1 MNPGDRATVKG
12 DRPQCGV
19 DDGRGDYLNCP
30 LTRDEYARFYDALV
44 HAESAT
50 VHDFDHERFFEG
62 CLPIEVMAH
71 RGVDTLRFGPMK
83 PVGLLDPRTGREPYA
98 AVQLRQDN
106 LAGDHYSLVGFQT
119 QIKWGDQARVLRLI
133 PGLENA
139 EFVRF
144 GMVHRNTYVNGPTV
158 LSETWQVRRRPTL
171 FFAGQMSGVEGYV
184 ESASSGLLAGLNA
197 AALVN
202 GQPTSAPPRTTAIG
216 ALAYYVSHADPAHYE
231 PSNITFG
238 IMEPLARAPRGK
250 MERKLAMSDRA
261 LTDLD
266 AMDGVAAAADGARGS
281 VIDHLESFLQYLRL
295 NRNLSPHTV
304 RAYESDLTQFLET
317 VASRAG
323 VRRRDLEPAAL
334 DRATIRGF
342 LADAH
347 AHGQSRATAARKLAA
362 VRTFLRYL
370 RREGVIDDD
379 PAALIATPKRDVR
392 MPAHLSEQEM
402 IALLAAP
409 AGDQPLGR
417 RDHAIL
423 ELFYASGLRL
433 SELAGLDIDDVNL
446 SAKMVRVLGKG
457 GKQRL
462 VPFNTSTASAIRA
475 YLTGQ
480 SGADARERSRRDRTA
495 ADADPPTTTRCLSTI
510 AAGASASAASTGSCG
525 AMSPR
530 AARGSA
536 SARTPCGIPSP
547 RTCCSAAPTC
557 GRSRNCSAM
566 RASAPRS
573 ATRMSTPRS
582 CSRCTGR
589 VIRGRQGQERLDR
602 QEGQEPDLPALPA
615 SPAL

>member
-1 MNPGDRATVKG
+1 VKV

-119 QIKWGDQARVLRLI
+119 QVKWGDQARVLRLI

-202 GQPTSAPPRTTAIG
+202 GQPATAPPRTTAIG

-250 MERKLAMSDRA
+250 MERKLAMSGPRSGGSGRWIRVAATVDRA
-261 LTDLD
+261 R
-266 AMDGVAAAADGARGS
+266 GA
-281 VIDHLESFLQYLRL
+281 VIDHLKSFLQFLRL

-304 RAYESDLTQFLET
+304 RAYDSDLTQFLEA

-379 PAALIATPKRDVR
+379 PATLIATPKRDVR

-409 AGDQPLGR
+409 ADDQPLGR

-433 SELAGLDIDDVNL
+433 SELAGLDIEDVNL
-446 SAKMVRVLGKG
+446 SAKIVRVLGKG

-475 YLTGQ
+475 YLRDRAMLTRGNALVEA
-480 SGADARERSRRDRTA
+480 GRRGGRLERDAAVRQLSRRAPHRPQHRPARA
-495 ADADPPTTTRCLSTI
+495 ALCRGMQHAARHQPARLAAFLRHAPAAARRRPAAIQELLGHARLSTTQRYTHVN
-510 AAGASASAASTGSCG
+510 AAQLLEVYRKSH
-525 AMSPR
+525 PR
-530 AARGSA
+530 AGKAGKA
-536 SARTPCGIPSP
+536 SG
-547 RTCCSAAPTC
+547 
-557 GRSRNCSAM
+557 
-566 RASAPRS
+566 
-573 ATRMSTPRS
+573 
-582 CSRCTGR
+582 
-589 VIRGRQGQERLDR
+589 
-602 QEGQEPDLPALPA
+602 
-615 SPAL
+615 